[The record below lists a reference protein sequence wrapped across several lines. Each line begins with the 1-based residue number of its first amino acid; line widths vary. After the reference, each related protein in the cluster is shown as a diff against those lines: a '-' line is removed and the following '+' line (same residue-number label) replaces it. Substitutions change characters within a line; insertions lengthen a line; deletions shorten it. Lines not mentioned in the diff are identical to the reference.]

1 MVKDNRNESRQ
12 RGSSEERIVA
22 AALREFSQHGYDG
35 ARIDRIAKRAGINK
49 AMIYYHFKGK
59 EKLYVRILSDTFKD
73 IYGIVEGGIDDGS
86 DALEDIYGFIE
97 KYVDYMDSIDQN
109 FIRIV
114 LSEISRGGEYFRKIA
129 IPNLIEPAI
138 RKVEG
143 IIQRGKKRNLLK
155 DVNPYY
161 TIFQIA
167 GSVIITKMLRI
178 ALRGTE
184 LERALFPEG
193 FKEEFKNNIL
203 TILKSG
209 IEKER
214 GV

>member
-1 MVKDNRNESRQ
+1 MARNDKRDSRQ
-12 RGSSEERIVA
+12 RASTEERIVD
-22 AALREFSQHGYDG
+22 AALSEFSQYGYEG
-35 ARIDRIAKRAGINK
+35 ARIDRIAKRARINK

-73 IYGIVEGGIDDGS
+73 IYGTVEGAIDDDWDS
-86 DALEDIYGFIE
+86 LEDIYGFII
-97 KYVDYMDSIDQN
+97 KYVDYMDSIDQD

-114 LSEISRGGEYFRKIA
+114 LSEISRGGDYFRKIA

-143 IIQRGKKRNLLK
+143 IIQRGKKKNLIK
-155 DVNPYY
+155 DLNPYY
-161 TIFQIA
+161 TIFQIV
-167 GSVIITKMLRI
+167 GSVLLIKMLRI
-178 ALRGTE
+178 ALKGTE

-193 FKEEFKNNIL
+193 FKEAFKNNIL

-209 IEKER
+209 IEKKR